1 MTPTIGDGIKRA
13 TQRLSDRG
21 VSNAEREA
29 LELVARAAAFSKD
42 TLPARLRDPLSPEA
56 SIFLDQWTVRRVA
69 GTPLAHLIGEWDFLD
84 FTVTVT
90 PDVLIPRPETEGLFD
105 WAVRASGSP
114 RSSDG
119 AVRASGSPRSSD
131 GAVRARD
138 AVSGAKGPAHW
149 VDCGTGSGV
158 LALAAARQW
167 TDARVTAIDLSA
179 AALAVARWNARRL
192 GVENRIQ
199 FRQGDLLD
207 GIDDQ
212 SVDGLLANLP
222 YVEDG
227 EWSGLATEVRQEP
240 RRALLGGSDG
250 LDVIR
255 RFVPQAARVLRSGG
269 AVYLEVG
276 RGQAEAVAALLRG
289 SFSDVRLEKDFAGI
303 DRYVGGVR

>member
-21 VSNAEREA
+21 VSNADREA

-56 SIFLDQWTVRRVA
+56 SIFLDQWTVRRGA

-105 WAVRASGSP
+105 WAVRWWTSV
-114 RSSDG
+114 SS
-119 AVRASGSPRSSD
+119 AQ
-131 GAVRARD
+131 
-138 AVSGAKGPAHW
+138 GPTQW
-149 VDCGTGSGV
+149 VDCGTGSGA
-158 LALAAARQW
+158 LALAAARRW
-167 TDARVTAIDLSA
+167 PEARVTAVDLSA
-179 AALAVARWNARRL
+179 AALAVARWNARRWGL
-192 GVENRIQ
+192 ENRIHFQ
-199 FRQGDLLD
+199 QADLLT

-227 EWSGLATEVRQEP
+227 AWPGLATEVRQEP
-240 RRALLGGSDG
+240 RRALLGGPDG

-255 RFVPQAARVLRSGG
+255 RFVPQAARALRPGG
-269 AVYLEVG
+269 AVFMEVG
-276 RGQAEAVAALLRG
+276 RGQAGAVAELLRG
-289 SFSDVRLEKDFAGI
+289 FFSDVRTEKDFAGI